1 MKHNKKKTMIIGGI
15 VAAAF
20 VTPLVV
26 MAVMYFSNERV
37 NTFSPATVDIEVRED
52 GLADEQ
58 GEQLDNTIEMDDSK
72 VVNKPVQIY
81 DSRSNDDEELRVCF
95 VPMWYDAD
103 DNICGSVFSI
113 GTPTMSGTALTYTDG
128 DKSITLNLDAD
139 WESNGWRYS
148 DPNDTT
154 NPGDGYFYYSG
165 SLKYGK
171 LTPQLLDRV
180 ELSDDAYVLTTDYK
194 LRIDVLA
201 DAIQTSGNAAGTR
214 DWTEVP

>member
-1 MKHNKKKTMIIGGI
+1 MKHTKRIMIIVGI

-26 MAVMYFSNERV
+26 AAVTYLSNERV
-37 NTFSPATVDIEVRED
+37 NTFSPAIVNIEVRET

-58 GEQLDNTIEMDDSK
+58 GERLDNTIEIDDSK
-72 VVNKPVQIY
+72 IVNKAVQIY

-113 GTPTMSGTALTYTDG
+113 GTPTISGTALTYSDG
-128 DKSITLNLDAD
+128 DKSITLNLDED
-139 WESNGWRYS
+139 WESSGWEYR
-148 DPNDTT
+148 T
-154 NPGDGYFYYSG
+154 DGYFYYSG
-165 SLKYGK
+165 SLSSDK
-171 LTPQLLDRV
+171 LTPQLLFSV
-180 ELSDDAYVLTTDYK
+180 VLSDDAYALTTDYK

-201 DAIQTSGNAAGTR
+201 DAIQTSGNVTGTR
-214 DWTEVP
+214 EWGVDDNP